1 MSNHINK
8 RHHIYYLFEVLPLLE
23 ASQSLLGLLKKSVG
37 KSLLGLLKKSI
48 GKKVR
53 MRVRNIKK
61 MYEERKNE
69 TYL

>member
-8 RHHIYYLFEVLPLLE
+8 RHHIYHLFEVLPLLE
-23 ASQSLLGLLKKSVG
+23 LVI
-37 KSLLGLLKKSI
+37 LLGLLKKSI

-61 MYEERKNE
+61 MYEERKVFVILHK
-69 TYL
+69 YY